1 MGFKHIGA
9 AVSVLSFSSLPKGPV
24 ELLPA
29 VRECPSLAPAGEGLS
44 FWPAGQS
51 RRLSA
56 TELSQLDWV
65 GVPGEGLREVGSLV
79 TPDFS
84 LTGETRA

>member
-9 AVSVLSFSSLPKGPV
+9 AVSVLSFSSLSLGPV
-24 ELLPA
+24 EPSHA
-29 VRECPSLAPAGEGLS
+29 ARECPSSAPAGGGLS
-44 FWPAGQS
+44 FWPAGRS

-65 GVPGEGLREVGSLV
+65 GVPGEGVRHG
-79 TPDFS
+79 
-84 LTGETRA
+84 